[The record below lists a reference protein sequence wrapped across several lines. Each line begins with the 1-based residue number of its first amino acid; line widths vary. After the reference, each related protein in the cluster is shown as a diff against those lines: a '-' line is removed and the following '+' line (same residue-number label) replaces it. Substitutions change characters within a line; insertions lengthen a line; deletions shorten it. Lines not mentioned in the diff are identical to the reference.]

1 MLKEVIYWIYYNCH
15 IIVINKWIVFVYIY
29 STCWTI
35 VLKNCCCRLQSILFL
50 LLSIIDSSICC
61 DLYWLEY
68 IFVSFS
74 CYLVRHLIFHRFE
87 FFLVR
92 IDICGWGCLLLSFG
106 RRRLSKNLLLASVR
120 CTASVCPSSIVLRYS
135 TTVVEERGNS
145 IRLHEVFYWISVS
158 WACRK
163 TSTVLVR
170 PHTLNSFFDIQRV
183 LRKYSWKLFSPYLW
197 QLVLVNILR

>member
-1 MLKEVIYWIYYNCH
+1 MKPWIEHRNQSRCRRESK
-15 IIVINKWIVFVYIY
+15 IVAVDCNQHSSC
-29 STCWTI
+29 ST
-35 VLKNCCCRLQSILFL
+35 LFL
-50 LLSIIDSSICC
+50 FLSIIDSSICC

-74 CYLVRHLIFHRFE
+74 SYLVRHLIFHRFD

-92 IDICGWGCLLLSFG
+92 KDICGWGCLLLSFG

-145 IRLHEVFYWISVS
+145 ERLHEVFYWISIWDESERNV
-158 WACRK
+158 
-163 TSTVLVR
+163 
-170 PHTLNSFFDIQRV
+170 FE
-183 LRKYSWKLFSPYLW
+183 LFRS
-197 QLVLVNILR
+197 QIINNIKSCSLCIYPSYIYMYICSYAWYVASCKQHR